1 MDKARVGCVIVCH
14 FNTLHS
20 LTLLSLSERRSIRPS
35 KEDQRNLPPY
45 VQFTLHK
52 TNRETQ
58 DAIGQLASRLGV
70 YPRDLATAGTKD
82 KRGVTTQLVT
92 LKRGK
97 RTLEEV
103 WDTVNGLHHGRSRD
117 GFRGGRGRGN
127 RRGGSSLG
135 REGMMPK
142 ERGDRGI
149 RIGDLK
155 YVEEP
160 LDLGMLEG
168 NRFCIVLR

>member
-1 MDKARVGCVIVCH
+1 M
-14 FNTLHS
+14 
-20 LTLLSLSERRSIRPS
+20 IRPS

-58 DAIGQLASRLGV
+58 DCIGQLASRLGV
-70 YPRDLATAGTKD
+70 YPKDLATAGTKD

-97 RTLEEV
+97 RTIEEV
-103 WDTVNGLHHGRSRD
+103 WDAVNGLHHGKSRD
-117 GFRGGRGRGN
+117 GFRGGKRGRGN
-127 RRGGSSLG
+127 AHRTGGGSFG
-135 REGMMPK
+135 RDGMTPT
-142 ERGDRGI
+142 ERGERGI
-149 RIGDLK
+149 RIGDLE
-155 YVEEP
+155 YVQEP

-168 NRFCIVLR
+168 NRFGIVLRWAVSLSSRNVMSGY